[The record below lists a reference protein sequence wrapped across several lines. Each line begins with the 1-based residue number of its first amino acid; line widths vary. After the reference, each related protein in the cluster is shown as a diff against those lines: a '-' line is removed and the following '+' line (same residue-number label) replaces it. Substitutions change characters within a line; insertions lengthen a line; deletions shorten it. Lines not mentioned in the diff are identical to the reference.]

1 MRSSGGSPKRR
12 KPSTN
17 SAPMMSDCSMPSVN
31 TGHGVRATQR
41 TNALIRPIG
50 TASVVTRQPYRAGQ
64 TGKGALGRT
73 CRFAALLLPLMAG
86 VFRRLVGQDA
96 VEAELVAAAQAA
108 RGDSAHNGNATGTMT
123 HAWLVTGPPG
133 SGRSVAALCFAAALQ
148 CTSDGVPGC
157 GECRACTTT
166 MAGTHADVRRIIPEG
181 LSIGVDEMRNI
192 VQIASRRPGTG
203 RWQVVVVEDAD
214 RLTEG
219 AANALLKVVEEP
231 PPSTVFLLCAP
242 SVDPED
248 ISITLRSRCRHVAL
262 VTPPVEAIARVLVE
276 TDGLPEDE
284 AQWAASISGGH
295 VGRARRLAVDEQ
307 ARERRQRALGLARDA
322 ATPSR
327 AYAAAE
333 DLVAM
338 AEAEARALTEDR
350 NEAETEELRTALGA
364 GGTGKGT
371 TGTLR
376 GATGAL
382 KDLEKRQKSRQ
393 TRASRD
399 ALDRALID
407 LATYFRDALLV
418 SAGAGGVQANHPD
431 MTDKVAAMAGH
442 ASPEK

>member
-1 MRSSGGSPKRR
+1 
-12 KPSTN
+12 
-17 SAPMMSDCSMPSVN
+17 MS
-31 TGHGVRATQR
+31 
-41 TNALIRPIG
+41 
-50 TASVVTRQPYRAGQ
+50 
-64 TGKGALGRT
+64 
-73 CRFAALLLPLMAG
+73 G
-86 VFRRLVGQDA
+86 VFTRLVGQDA

-108 RGDSAHNGNATGTMT
+108 RGDAAHNAGATGTMT

-166 MAGTHADVRRIIPEG
+166 MAGTHADVRRVIPEG

-203 RWQVVVVEDAD
+203 RWQIVLIEDAD

-248 ISITLRSRCRHVAL
+248 IAITLRSRCRHVAL
-262 VTPPVEAIARVLVE
+262 VTPPVEAIAQVLVE
-276 TDGLPEDE
+276 TDYLPDEE
-284 AQWAASISGGH
+284 AQWAASVSGGH
-295 VGRARRLAVDEQ
+295 VGRARRLATDEE
-307 ARERRQRALGLARDA
+307 ARKRRQRALSLARDA

-327 AYAAAE
+327 AYGAAE
-333 DLVAM
+333 ELVAA
-338 AEAEARALTEDR
+338 AEAEALALTVDR
-350 NEAETEELRTALGA
+350 NQAETEELRTALGA

-371 TGTLR
+371 ASTLR
-376 GATGAL
+376 GATGAI
-382 KDLEKRQKSRQ
+382 KDLERRQKSRQ

-418 SAGAGGVQANHPD
+418 ASGAGEIQANHPD
-431 MTDKVAAMAGH
+431 MSERVEAMA
-442 ASPEK
+442 AVVSPERLLRCIEAVLLCREALAVNVKPKFAVDAMVATVGQALRN

>member
-1 MRSSGGSPKRR
+1 M
-12 KPSTN
+12 
-17 SAPMMSDCSMPSVN
+17 
-31 TGHGVRATQR
+31 
-41 TNALIRPIG
+41 
-50 TASVVTRQPYRAGQ
+50 
-64 TGKGALGRT
+64 
-73 CRFAALLLPLMAG
+73 
-86 VFRRLVGQDA
+86 
-96 VEAELVAAAQAA
+96 EAELVAAARAA
-108 RGDSAHNGNATGTMT
+108 RGDAAHNAAATGTMT
-123 HAWLVTGPPG
+123 HAWLITGPPG
-133 SGRSVAALCFAAALQ
+133 SGRSIAALCFAAALQ

-203 RWQVVVVEDAD
+203 RWQIVLIEDAD

-248 ISITLRSRCRHVAL
+248 IAITLRSRCRHVAL
-262 VTPPVEAIARVLVE
+262 VTPPVDAIARVLIE
-276 TDGLPEDE
+276 TDGLPEE
-284 AQWAASISGGH
+284 QARWAASVSGGH
-295 VGRARRLAVDEQ
+295 VGRARRLAIDEQ

-333 DLVAM
+333 ELVAT

-371 TGTLR
+371 AGTLR
-376 GATGAL
+376 GATGAI
-382 KDLEKRQKSRQ
+382 KDLERRQKSRQ

-418 SAGAGGVQANHPD
+418 SAIPGGAGSIQANHPD
-431 MTDKVAAMAGH
+431 MTDRVAAMAAH
-442 ASPEK
+442 ASPEKLLRCIEAVLECREALAVNVKPKFAVDAMVATVGQALRD